1 MTTLTL
7 TPSPRKFTQ
16 IVEVV
21 LPKRR
26 RRPLAQSEPSVA
38 PNASNANAPGPT
50 SNPISLSED
59 PFRNNPNMEETNH
72 EMVLLEPG
80 FNGTLNIADLNP
92 MSREAVV
99 DVTDMGLLAAGA
111 DATSVVFNSDDAVAL
126 QVEPNAS
133 ALGLTRVPPSSEVA
147 KPVRLLLHTKP
158 SLIDGVY

>member
-26 RRPLAQSEPSVA
+26 RRHLAQSEPSVA
-38 PNASNANAPGPT
+38 PNASDANAPGPT
-50 SNPISLSED
+50 SGHVSLSED

-80 FNGTLNIADLNP
+80 FNGTLNIVDLNP
-92 MSREAVV
+92 MSREPVV
-99 DVTDMGLLAAGA
+99 DATDMGLLAAAA
-111 DATSVVFNSDDAVAL
+111 DETPVVFNSGDAVAL

-133 ALGLTRVPPSSEVA
+133 APGLARLHPSSEVA
-147 KPVRLLLHTKP
+147 KLVRLLLHTKP